1 MLTVDITT
9 KDGNEITI
17 KNIDSMYYTEEDE
30 TYRLFNDLNDMSVSS
45 TKSIDDIELDG
56 DTIYIPISIISLIT
70 IK

>member
-1 MLTVDITT
+1 MLTINITT
-9 KDGNEITI
+9 KDDNEITI

-30 TYRLFNDLNDMSVSS
+30 TYRLFNDLNDMSISF
-45 TKSIDDIELDG
+45 TKPIDDIEIDG